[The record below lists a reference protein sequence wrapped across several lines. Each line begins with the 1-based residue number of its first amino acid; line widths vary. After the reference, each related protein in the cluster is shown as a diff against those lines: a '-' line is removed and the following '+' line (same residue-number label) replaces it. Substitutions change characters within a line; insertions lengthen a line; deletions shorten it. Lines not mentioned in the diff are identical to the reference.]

1 MLLNYAI
8 SRKELNKR
16 KPKVLKKEVYGAQV
30 EHRNAEPII
39 GVLKKMRNTDLYR
52 AG

>member
-1 MLLNYAI
+1 MLLNYTI
-8 SRKELNKR
+8 SRKELNRR
-16 KPKVLKKEVYGAQV
+16 KPKILKKDVYGAQV

-39 GVLKKMRNTDLYR
+39 AVLKKMRDIDLYR